1 MCATMAA
8 SMGYF
13 GSSEEKFHIQ
23 DLGIRLGALEHMKT
37 ELGRELA
44 RQKEEET
51 VFQTE
56 IKVIGQKGWSR
67 GDHT

>member
-1 MCATMAA
+1 MCTTMAV

-23 DLGIRLGALEHMKT
+23 DLGIRLGALEKTKT
-37 ELGRELA
+37 ELGELA
-44 RQKEEET
+44 KQKEEET

-56 IKVIGQKGWSR
+56 LKVTEQKGWSR

>member
-1 MCATMAA
+1 MCATIAA

-23 DLGIRLGALEHMKT
+23 GLGIRLGTLEHMKT

-44 RQKEEET
+44 RHRRKKLYSKQN
-51 VFQTE
+51 
-56 IKVIGQKGWSR
+56 
-67 GDHT
+67 

>member
-1 MCATMAA
+1 MCTTMAV
-8 SMGYF
+8 SMGYL

-23 DLGIRLGALEHMKT
+23 DLGIRLGTLEKTKT
-37 ELGRELA
+37 ELGELA
-44 RQKEEET
+44 KQKEEET

-56 IKVIGQKGWSR
+56 LKITEQKGWSR